1 MIKILRYA
9 ALLLLPLAP
18 ASAGESAQMLKH
30 GIAATLTLPDG
41 EGPFPAVL
49 MMHGLGSS
57 QNEVGNLLLDA
68 ADALAEEGIASMRFD
83 FRGFGKSL
91 GDTGAFTLDRQ
102 SEDART
108 ALAALQNAPDIDP
121 AHIGVLGFSFGGG
134 AAIELAAAEPGVIR
148 SVVVWAPV
156 GDYAADMRES
166 MGQRA
171 FDRAAEDGIAGIDF
185 GWRTM
190 ALRKAFFDSL
200 LQRDLYRSLQSY
212 AGAFLI
218 INGEDDP
225 YRKYAEPM
233 IEAAAG
239 FDKQAVVIEGADHIF
254 NVYQPGQ
261 SKVAELM
268 ELTVRR
274 FSRTLVIQ

>member
-1 MIKILRYA
+1 
-9 ALLLLPLAP
+9 
-18 ASAGESAQMLKH
+18 MLKH

-156 GDYAADMRES
+156 GNYAADMRES
-166 MGQRA
+166 MGQSA

-274 FSRTLVIQ
+274 FSMTLIIQ